1 MSLGQLDFDAHGV
14 WQAEET
20 TTKLLAS
27 TADVLVD
34 DAVADVETIDHI
46 RVALADVRS
55 IGSIEPWR
63 IPGNAAP
70 LDALLNVLVS
80 VQSEFSALKETP
92 TVSRQIQLESV
103 LDQLVAALKPFP
115 LYLVQTEAAVEAKEA
130 LKAQREF
137 LKETVEWLHRTVGDS
152 TDSVEKLRES
162 IGAEEAKITEQV
174 KRLDDALNKQND
186 TFIDRVAEWKKE
198 SDNAAASIVET
209 GNQHLAALI
218 EMEGQ
223 SRNLLDATSRH
234 TITAEYGSYAVK
246 QERAALGWSIG
257 AVVAAIGGFMY
268 LATVLAGIHS
278 ASVPETI
285 VKATVSSLVVLGA
298 GFMSHESSGHR
309 KEARDARRTQLDLN
323 ALDPFLTK
331 LDEDEANDLRREFA
345 QKIFGRPLAN
355 DKSQKPYEWLLDVT
369 RRRKSGMEKEH
380 ADAAA

>member
-1 MSLGQLDFDAHGV
+1 MSLSQGDFDAHGV
-14 WQAEET
+14 WQAEKT

-27 TADVLVD
+27 TADALTE
-34 DAVADVETIDHI
+34 DAVDDVETIDRI

-63 IPGNAAP
+63 ITGNTAP
-70 LDALLNVLVS
+70 LDALHSVLTS
-80 VQSEFSALKETP
+80 LQSELAALKEAP

-137 LKETVEWLHRTVGDS
+137 LKETVEWLHRTVDES
-152 TDSVEKLRES
+152 TDSVEKLRET
-162 IGAEEAKITEQV
+162 IGAEETKISEQV
-174 KRLDDALNKQND
+174 KRLDDALNTQNN
-186 TFIDRVAEWKKE
+186 TFTTRVEEWKEK
-198 SDNAAASIVET
+198 SDGAAASIVAK
-209 GNQHLAALI
+209 GDQHLAALI
-218 EMEGQ
+218 EMEEQ
-223 SRNLLDATSRH
+223 SRNLVDATSRH
-234 TITAEYGSYAVK
+234 TITAEYGDYAK
-246 QERAALGWSIG
+246 SQERAAFWWSVG
-257 AVVAAIGGFMY
+257 AVASAIGGFVY
-268 LATVLAGIHS
+268 LAIVLAGIHS

-331 LDEDEANDLRREFA
+331 LGEDEANDLRREFA

-355 DKSQKPYEWLLDVT
+355 DKSQKPYEWILGKLQRDKKASNDDSAV
-369 RRRKSGMEKEH
+369 
-380 ADAAA
+380 DA